1 MRDSVGSAVGRW
13 CEWVVWAKRPILGV
27 WSWSA
32 EVKFCIIVDHLL
44 VVGVGCLPLV
54 ACKEWCKFF
63 LEFAFRDQARVL
75 AA

>member
-1 MRDSVGSAVGRW
+1 LRDSVGSAVGRW

-44 VVGVGCLPLV
+44 VVGGSLHVRSGV
-54 ACKEWCKFF
+54 NFF

>member
-1 MRDSVGSAVGRW
+1 MG
-13 CEWVVWAKRPILGV
+13 EKTNFGV

-75 AA
+75 VGSLAA